1 MKEEVKIIHINNLEV
16 QWTHLV
22 FPVHMKKLL
31 LQMPLANTYLTKTWK
46 TFILGDFFLT
56 YLNSYS

>member
-16 QWTHLV
+16 QWTHLL

-46 TFILGDFFLT
+46 TFILGDFFLRI
-56 YLNSYS
+56 